1 MKKVLLSAVA
11 LVLALQGA
19 WAQTNI
25 YTQAFNTSGL
35 PAGWQNIDASGVGT
49 TAGKWQR
56 KTSAYGFS
64 STTSANGFYIFI
76 GDAANNDNKPED
88 GQLVTSSINCSS
100 FANVAL
106 QFDHFFYTYY
116 GANNTNSRGSV
127 LVSTDNTNWTEVYSV
142 NESTANDAQQ
152 RIDISAFA
160 AYQPTVYVKF
170 RYTGDWDGFWAVD
183 DVKLFIP
190 PVLDIAVTTISTNKY
205 VDLADHI
212 ITGVVSNEGATAINS
227 FDLTY
232 QDGAGTP
239 VIQSFSGL
247 SIQSFETYNFAFT
260 QRVAMPTA
268 VAHNIS
274 VTASSP
280 NFGPDQVSANNT
292 LEKEITALSGLPK
305 KVALVEEFTT
315 AQCQYCPRG
324 TTIMNEILAAN
335 PEEVIGVALHAGFG
349 TDAMTTTD
357 HTTLANAY
365 TTGAP
370 SAMIDR
376 VLFKGEEEVGV
387 STNVWET
394 YALQQAEEVTPVG
407 IQATTSYDPATR
419 LLEVDANATFYGP
432 IADNFR
438 INAYIIEDSV
448 TGTGSGYNQVNAY
461 NGDNTSEWYQ
471 AGASIVGF
479 NHRHVA
485 RYMLGGAYGTTGV
498 ITNPTTD
505 GGSYTKDYSYTLP
518 GTWDE
523 SQIKVVV
530 LVQHYANSTEDR
542 AIMNAIELDLNS
554 TKATAVTPSVYEP
567 YVGISEVAS
576 AVSSVS
582 VYPNPTTDVLNIA
595 YSVNANANIS
605 FEVQNLLG
613 ETVTSVTPALQ
624 NTGAYRTQLNTTDF
638 ANGVYFVAVKEN
650 GKTVNTQKFVVGK

>member
-1 MKKVLLSAVA
+1 MKKILLSAFV
-11 LVLALQGA
+11 LVLAAQAA

-25 YTQAFNTSGL
+25 YTQAFNTASL
-35 PAGWQNIDASGVGT
+35 PTGWQNLDAAGVGG

-64 STTSANGFYIFI
+64 STTSTNGFYIFI
-76 GDAANNDNKPED
+76 GDAQTNDNKPED
-88 GQLVTSSINCSS
+88 GQLITGAINCSA

-116 GANNTNSRGSV
+116 GTNNTNSRGSV
-127 LVSTDNTNWTEVYSV
+127 SVSTDGTNWTEVYGV

-152 RIDISAFA
+152 RIDISSFA
-160 AYQPTVYVKF
+160 AYEPTVYVRF
-170 RYTGDWDGFWAVD
+170 RYTGNWDGFWAVD

-190 PVLDIAVTTISTNKY
+190 PVLDIAVNTINTNKY
-205 VDLADHI
+205 VGLADHQ
-212 ITGVVSNEGATAINS
+212 ITGTVSNEGATAITD

-239 VIQSFSGL
+239 VTQSFSGVN
-247 SIQSFETYNFAFT
+247 IQPFQTYDFAFT

-268 VAHNIS
+268 AVHNIS

-280 NFGPDQVSANNT
+280 NFGTDFAMANNT
-292 LEKEITALSGLPK
+292 ATKEITALSGIPK
-305 KVALVEEFTT
+305 KVAVIEEFTT

-324 TTIMNEILAAN
+324 TTIMNGILADHH
-335 PEEVIGVALHAGFG
+335 EEVIGVALHAGFG
-349 TDAMTTTD
+349 TDAMTTND
-357 HTTLANAY
+357 HSTLANAY
-365 TTGAP
+365 TSGAP

-407 IQATTSYDPATR
+407 IQATTSYDPNTR
-419 LLEVDANATFYGP
+419 VLEVDANATFYGP

-461 NGDNTSEWYQ
+461 NGDNTSEWYGM
-471 AGASIVGF
+471 GASIAGF

-530 LVQHYANSTEDR
+530 LVQHYATNTEDR
-542 AIMNAIELDLNS
+542 QILNAIELDLNT

-567 YVGISEVAS
+567 YVGINEVNS
-576 AVSSVS
+576 AVKNVS

-595 YSVNANANIS
+595 YNISANATIS
-605 FEVQNLLG
+605 FEVQNMLG
-613 ETVTSVTPALQ
+613 ETVTAVTPALQ
-624 NTGAYRTQLNTTDF
+624 NTGAYRTQLNTADF
-638 ANGVYFVAVKEN
+638 ANGIYFVAVKEN
-650 GKTVNTQKFVVGK
+650 GKTVNTQKFVVSK